1 MDWGMQMASVTTPL
15 GEIKGVEL
23 EGCERYAGIRYAE
36 APVGARRFLPP
47 VPAGPWDG
55 VYDATSF
62 GPSAPQVA
70 PMAGAV
76 GVQRDLVTDED
87 CLFLNVYT
95 PRADDGARPVLVWIH
110 GGAYTIGSGDIYDG
124 SSFAR
129 RGDVVVVTLNY
140 RLGVLGWTPVDHLD
154 PALAGSGNN
163 GVRDQIE
170 ALRWVRDNISSFGG
184 DPGNVTVFG
193 ESAGGGS
200 VAAVICAPE
209 ADGLYHKAIIQSG
222 APGFG
227 RSIDPKGYTDG
238 LLAAL
243 GRPDGGIDA
252 LRAATPDE
260 LVAAQL
266 KVGNLEL
273 LGRDADHPV
282 DATGDGPH
290 PTVDGVVVTRTF
302 VEAIREKGERN
313 VPLIIGTN
321 VDEGTLFGMLLPN
334 DVPQEEL
341 VRSLGP
347 SAGDPQAVLDAVR
360 AAATGRPPLVDLM
373 TDAVFRIPSLRG
385 ADAQAATG
393 VPVWVYL
400 FSWRTPVFGG
410 MLGATHAL
418 EIPFVWDMVRDP
430 AWSFLVG
437 AEPPMALAEA
447 MQDAWI
453 SFARTGRPEAA
464 GIPEWPVYDPATRP
478 TLELGDEIRVVDDP
492 GRELRE
498 AWYRGS

>member
-1 MDWGMQMASVTTPL
+1 MASVTTRL
-15 GEIKGVEL
+15 GEIKGIEL
-23 EGCERYAGIRYAE
+23 EGCERYAGIRYAK
-36 APVGARRFLPP
+36 APVGDRRFRAPEP
-47 VPAGPWDG
+47 VEPWDG

-70 PMAGAV
+70 AMPGAV
-76 GVQRDLVTDED
+76 GAAQGAVTDED
-87 CLFLNVYT
+87 CLFLNVFT
-95 PRADDGARPVLVWIH
+95 PQADDGARPVLVWIH

-124 SSFAR
+124 SSFCR

-154 PALAGSGNN
+154 PSLAGSGNN

-170 ALRWVRDNISSFGG
+170 ALRWVRDNIASFGG

-200 VAAVICAPE
+200 VAAVICSPE
-209 ADGLYHKAIIQSG
+209 ADGLYHKAIIESG

-227 RSIDPKGYTDG
+227 APKDPQRYTDE
-238 LLAAL
+238 LVAAL
-243 GRPDGGIDA
+243 GHPGGGLDV
-252 LRAATPDE
+252 LRAATPAE
-260 LVAAQL
+260 LVAAQA
-266 KVGNLEL
+266 KVGGLEQ
-273 LGRDADHPV
+273 LGRDPGTPIDG
-282 DATGDGPH
+282 TGDGPH

-302 VEAIREKGERN
+302 VDAIREKGDRN

-321 VDEGTLFGMLLPN
+321 VDEGTLFGMLLPR
-334 DVPQEEL
+334 DVPEESL
-341 VRSLGP
+341 VTSLGP
-347 SAGDPQAVLDAVR
+347 SAGDPRAILDALK
-360 AAATGRPPLVDLM
+360 AKATGRPPLVDLM

-385 ADAQAATG
+385 ADAQAETG

-418 EIPFVWDMVRDP
+418 EIPFVWDMVRDR

-437 AEPPMALAEA
+437 PEPPMVLAEA

-453 SFARTGRPEAA
+453 SFARTGRPTAA
-464 GIPEWPVYDPATRP
+464 AIPEWPAYDTATRP
-478 TLELGDEIRVVDDP
+478 TLELGDEIRVVADP

-498 AWYRGS
+498 AWYRTA